1 MNKQT
6 IISVCVITF
15 LLAIYI
21 IGSPILVNCAYSEL
35 GFNEHVN
42 YESIKKS
49 WEYGMESIETDLIAS
64 DGVNIHIYETV
75 VEDPKGVVVM
85 LSGITGP
92 SVTYFYGQAKLVEKV
107 GFASVLVDTRG
118 HGKSDGN
125 KITFGVDDVKDVNAT
140 IEYIK
145 QQPQY
150 QNKPIVVMGLSMGG
164 ATAINAGSL
173 NDNVTA
179 IIALSPFSSWT
190 DVAIETAIV
199 NGCPPAFA
207 AIFKP
212 SVTINGIFR
221 NGFKY
226 VALQPENT
234 IKQAKGKP
242 ILLMGCSGDTVV
254 PISNHYR
261 LVASYQGD
269 QMETWIRDSDDH
281 YVVKGDAI
289 GNPFEDTEY
298 CDKILTFLNKLIQLE
313 RTEYICRM

>member
-1 MNKQT
+1 VVSKQT
-6 IISVCVITF
+6 IILACVIASI
-15 LLAIYI
+15 LAIYI
-21 IGSPILVNCAYSEL
+21 IGTPLLVNCAYSSF

-49 WEYGMESIETDLIAS
+49 WEYGMASTETDLLTS

-75 VEDPKGVVVM
+75 VEDPKGVIVM

-92 SVTYFYGQAKLVEKV
+92 SVTHFYGQAKLVEKI
-107 GFASVLVDTRG
+107 GFASVLVDARG

-145 QQPQY
+145 KQPQY
-150 QNKPIVVMGLSMGG
+150 QNKPIVVMGLSMGA

-199 NGCPPAFA
+199 NGCPPALA
-207 AIFKP
+207 AVLKP
-212 SVTINGIFR
+212 SVAINGMFR
-221 NGFKY
+221 SGFEY
-226 VALQPENT
+226 FALQPENT
-234 IKQAKGKP
+234 IKEAKDKP
-242 ILLMGCSGDTVV
+242 IFLIGCSKDKIV
-254 PISNHYR
+254 PSSNHYR
-261 LVASYQGD
+261 LVSSYQGD
-269 QMETWIRDSDDH
+269 KMETWIRDSDDH

-289 GNPFEDTEY
+289 GNPFDDTEY
-298 CDKILTFLNKLIQLE
+298 CDKILTFLTKLI
-313 RTEYICRM
+313 